1 MLSHTKMTSKER
13 FPANEAFSQ
22 IFDSE
27 SDLEENVP
35 DTEDNLEEHDYEA
48 SSSDEIKWSSSCLS
62 TGRPITSR
70 NVYDIKSEFKV
81 ISPKDIFQMTR
92 LRIHKAWEGWVQW

>member
-1 MLSHTKMTSKER
+1 MENTDSSPNKAEKLHSSLLRHFFLSTLCSPFMLSHTKMTSKER

-48 SSSDEIKWSSSCLS
+48 SSSDEIK
-62 TGRPITSR
+62 
-70 NVYDIKSEFKV
+70 
-81 ISPKDIFQMTR
+81 
-92 LRIHKAWEGWVQW
+92 